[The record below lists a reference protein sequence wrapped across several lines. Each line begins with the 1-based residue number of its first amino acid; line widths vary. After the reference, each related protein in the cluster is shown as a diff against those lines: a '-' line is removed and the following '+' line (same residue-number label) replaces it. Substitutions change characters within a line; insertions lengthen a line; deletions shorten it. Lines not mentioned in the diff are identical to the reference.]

1 MRIVLQR
8 AKDAK
13 VIVNGE
19 SVGAIEKGFVLL
31 VGITHDDTE
40 ADADYLVEKIAGLRV
55 FEDDNGKMNL

>member
-40 ADADYLVEKIAGLRV
+40 ADADYLVEKSLVCASL
-55 FEDDNGKMNL
+55 KMIMEK